1 MSHILLELKNIK
13 KHYHINKNTVK
24 EALKGITLSL
34 FEGEVFGLLGVN
46 GAGKTTLSSIIAT
59 LHPATSGDILYNE
72 QSIYRDIPGY
82 RRMIGFCP
90 QRPNLIND
98 LTVEENLILAGL
110 YYGGN
115 KKAVYARA
123 QEIIARYDLM
133 DYRHQKPEVL
143 SGGYRQRVLIA
154 RSIMHKPQLLIL
166 DEPTVG
172 LDPHVRHQLWEE
184 IRLLRQEN
192 ITVILT
198 THYLDE
204 AEILADRICILDQG
218 AIRIIGT
225 PSELMTTYEKS
236 CLEDVFLQLMHEE
249 KS

>member
-1 MSHILLELKNIK
+1 MSHTLLKIKDIK
-13 KHYHINKNTVK
+13 KHYHINKTTIR

-34 FEGEVFGLLGVN
+34 FKGEVLGLLGVN

-59 LHPATSGDILYNE
+59 LHPPTSGDILYNE
-72 QSIYRDIPGY
+72 QSIYHNIPEY
-82 RRMIGFCP
+82 RRTIGFCP

-98 LTVEENLILAGL
+98 LTVEENLVLAGL
-110 YYGGN
+110 YHNGN

-123 QEIIARYDLM
+123 QEVIDRYNLTN
-133 DYRHQKPEVL
+133 YKHEKPEVL

-154 RSIMHKPQLLIL
+154 RAIMHKPQLLIL

-184 IRLLRQEN
+184 IRLLRKEN

-218 AIRIIGT
+218 AIRIVGT
-225 PSELMTTYEKS
+225 PNELMTTYEKS